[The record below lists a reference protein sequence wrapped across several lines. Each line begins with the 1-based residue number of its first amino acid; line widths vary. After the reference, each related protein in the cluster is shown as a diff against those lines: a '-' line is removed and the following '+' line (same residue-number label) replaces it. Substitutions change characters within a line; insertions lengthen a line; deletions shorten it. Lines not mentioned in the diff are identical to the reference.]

1 MKCLSHDS
9 GWREGILDEVGND
22 AKDEYSSYLDNVVK
36 RNIDSFVKFNTY
48 EDRLDELKL
57 SVVLK

>member
-22 AKDEYSSYLDNVVK
+22 AKATMILTRRHNDNK
-36 RNIDSFVKFNTY
+36 ALEHWPI
-48 EDRLDELKL
+48 
-57 SVVLK
+57 